1 MDLESLVAGPAQ
13 DLLDMSGENVVLTT
27 QDVVGY
33 DDYGDPEY
41 EETTLDTVAEIVT
54 RGSTTF
60 ERRVDGI
67 DGDVQAVAWIKA
79 NEVSGYGEAY
89 GDAYGSF
96 PLSTGVESEDLGPTH
111 LESETHSFTVYELFD
126 EHNGKYRLHL
136 AE

>member
-13 DLLDMSGENVVLTT
+13 DLLDMAGEDVVLTT

-41 EETTLDTVAEIVT
+41 EEATLNTVAEIVT
-54 RGSTTF
+54 RGSSTF

-67 DGDVQAVAWIKA
+67 DGDVRAVAWIKA
-79 NEVSGYGEAY
+79 SEVSGYGEDY
-89 GDAYGSF
+89 GDGYGGF
-96 PLSTGVESEDLGPTH
+96 PLSTGGESEHVGPTE